1 MAKFYRHGDLSFRRV
16 NVEMGGKPVKK
27 LVLAEGEHTGHF
39 HQLEAFEGATIYST
53 PFQEAEGV
61 PTRYVK
67 IVGGGGD
74 VMPLVPPLCAHESRK
89 GEGGRVLPV
98 NGWRI

>member
-61 PTRYVK
+61 PTR
-67 IVGGGGD
+67 
-74 VMPLVPPLCAHESRK
+74 L
-89 GEGGRVLPV
+89 
-98 NGWRI
+98 